1 MRLRGGRRSRNG
13 ARGKRKGGAPLSS
26 SAVLERATAGGAPGS
41 SAEATAAAARRS
53 GGGRP
58 DARTAP
64 PLSSPPPRRR
74 RAASGCTP
82 SPRPGS
88 PAAPGRRR
96 RAHRRGADIESAL
109 AEARL
114 FKTAIARWFAR
125 VLALPQARSTVR
137 LSTPWTPARARCRVF
152 FAWQVGPSLPA
163 LALNNPRCPRRRSP
177 WADRRTRH
185 TCAHPLDTSR
195 GPQVA
200 NRGARAPKTA
210 TFRRIGRSGA
220 LGQPGSS
227 PGGAAAR
234 RAATPSRA
242 RMYATVPWAGRRSS
256 TRPRAGGPARAS
268 FRLRAET
275 ADAAPS
281 GPGACAGRRRAR
293 VPRRGRGGAPRTA
306 RGLRRRPER
315 RPGAGGRRPRTR
327 LRGPAAGDRAGP
339 GSGPAR
345 AGSAP
350 ATCTTSVGAAEP
362 IADAALALR
371 RGALADPRKRHEVV
385 PPRDF

>member
-1 MRLRGGRRSRNG
+1 MLVSRLLLRSSFGIDGLQRVGAAEGLLEGEAFGPFSTPSAVGSAERAGRYRCGDWLHQGTVVKLGASQNGGAQCLTMHLVPSSARSYQVLRRLCCFINLAVPVARDGRRLPRH
-13 ARGKRKGGAPLSS
+13 ARY
-26 SAVLERATAGGAPGS
+26 
-41 SAEATAAAARRS
+41 
-53 GGGRP
+53 
-58 DARTAP
+58 
-64 PLSSPPPRRR
+64 
-74 RAASGCTP
+74 
-82 SPRPGS
+82 
-88 PAAPGRRR
+88 
-96 RAHRRGADIESAL
+96 
-109 AEARL
+109 
-114 FKTAIARWFAR
+114 
-125 VLALPQARSTVR
+125 
-137 LSTPWTPARARCRVF
+137 
-152 FAWQVGPSLPA
+152 
-163 LALNNPRCPRRRSP
+163 
-177 WADRRTRH
+177 RRTQH

-210 TFRRIGRSGA
+210 IFRQIGRSGA

-234 RAATPSRA
+234 RAAIPSRA

-268 FRLRAET
+268 FRRRAET

-281 GPGACAGRRRAR
+281 GPRARAGRRRAR

-362 IADAALALR
+362 ITDAALASR

-385 PPRDF
+385 PPRNF

>member
-1 MRLRGGRRSRNG
+1 MMRAAASSLSRNCGRGGGGSASPGARAPGARRRRAPYRWRATARRRARGPAGRPRERRRRRGETYRRGQRALVRLRGGRRSRNG

-64 PLSSPPPRRR
+64 PLSLPPPRRR

-195 GPQVA
+195 APQVA
-200 NRGARAPKTA
+200 NRGARAENCDISPS
-210 TFRRIGRSGA
+210 RQIWPLWGS
-220 LGQPGSS
+220 PGSS
-227 PGGAAAR
+227 P
-234 RAATPSRA
+234 T
-242 RMYATVPWAGRRSS
+242 
-256 TRPRAGGPARAS
+256 
-268 FRLRAET
+268 
-275 ADAAPS
+275 
-281 GPGACAGRRRAR
+281 
-293 VPRRGRGGAPRTA
+293 
-306 RGLRRRPER
+306 
-315 RPGAGGRRPRTR
+315 TR
-327 LRGPAAGDRAGP
+327 L
-339 GSGPAR
+339 S
-345 AGSAP
+345 
-350 ATCTTSVGAAEP
+350 
-362 IADAALALR
+362 
-371 RGALADPRKRHEVV
+371 
-385 PPRDF
+385 

>member
-1 MRLRGGRRSRNG
+1 MRQKRWRMHG
-13 ARGKRKGGAPLSS
+13 AGVSS
-26 SAVLERATAGGAPGS
+26 SVSTLSR
-41 SAEATAAAARRS
+41 ARR
-53 GGGRP
+53 
-58 DARTAP
+58 A
-64 PLSSPPPRRR
+64 
-74 RAASGCTP
+74 
-82 SPRPGS
+82 
-88 PAAPGRRR
+88 
-96 RAHRRGADIESAL
+96 RRGAREPAKSLFVEFQGELRRLCCFINL
-109 AEARL
+109 AVPLARDGRRL
-114 FKTAIARWFAR
+114 PRHARY
-125 VLALPQARSTVR
+125 
-137 LSTPWTPARARCRVF
+137 
-152 FAWQVGPSLPA
+152 
-163 LALNNPRCPRRRSP
+163 
-177 WADRRTRH
+177 RRTQH

-210 TFRRIGRSGA
+210 TFRQIGRSGA

-234 RAATPSRA
+234 RAAIPSRA

-281 GPGACAGRRRAR
+281 GPRACAGRRRAR

-327 LRGPAAGDRAGP
+327 LRGPAAGDRARP

-350 ATCTTSVGAAEP
+350 ATCTTSLGAAEP
-362 IADAALALR
+362 ITDAASASR

-385 PPRDF
+385 PPRNF